1 MPVLAALML
10 HLIGFQEPL
19 HPSSLPVQAGITI
32 VQVVAGDAYQGRDY
46 ETVIT
51 IESAAG
57 GSVTLG
63 STAFVKDRAG
73 VRRWLSVQ
81 RTVLADDLRG
91 ARTLILGYDTD
102 DAERFPGTT
111 SVGPSRIVVDEL
123 RRTGQATMTVRNYAS
138 RPDNTGAIRLVERRP
153 VAFPLLLNGLRVLV
167 PAFHARGQLRGAGGT
182 RPWEFWFLD
191 HPVQPLTVKV
201 MFGDS
206 GTAAI
211 QRPAW
216 SRQITR
222 IDVPG
227 DLAPTTA
234 GDAELAGRPGAAPLG
249 AGAPGASLGDGAAG
263 SPDGAGGGGRVAGGG
278 TGGGGAGS
286 AELGEGVPDG
296 VAGGGVGVRRGG
308 QAAGLTTGSGSSAGL
323 GIEGRLAT
331 LCRVPVPG
339 VYFEFD
345 SDLLNPASTPWIRSI
360 ADLLRRHPDWT
371 ITIEGHTDSIG
382 GARYNHELSVRRAAA
397 LKRALTG
404 EQAIPTARLSTVGF
418 GPDRPLE
425 SNATP
430 EGRARNR
437 RVELV
442 RPCDRKS

>member
-1 MPVLAALML
+1 MPVLAVLTL
-10 HLIGFQEPL
+10 HLIAFQEPL
-19 HPSSLPVQAGITI
+19 RPSSLPVQTGVTL
-32 VQVVAGDAYQGRDY
+32 VQVVSGDAYQERDY

-51 IESAAG
+51 IESTAKG
-57 GSVTLG
+57 NVTLG
-63 STAFVKDRAG
+63 STAFVKDRTG
-73 VRRWLSVQ
+73 VRRWLSVR

-91 ARTLILGYDTD
+91 GRTLILGYDTD

-111 SVGPSRIVVDEL
+111 SVGPSRVVVDEL
-123 RRTGQATMTVRNYAS
+123 RRTGQATVTLRNYAS
-138 RPDNTGAIRLVERRP
+138 RPDNTGAIQLVERRP
-153 VAFPLLLNGLRVLV
+153 VAFPLLLNGLRVRV
-167 PAFHARGQLRGAGGT
+167 PAFHARGLLRGTGGT

-191 HPVQPLTVKV
+191 HPIQALTLKV
-201 MFGDS
+201 MYGDS

-211 QRPAW
+211 RRPAW

-227 DLAPTTA
+227 DLAPMA
-234 GDAELAGRPGAAPLG
+234 MGDVELAGEPGAAPLG
-249 AGAPGASLGDGAAG
+249 AGDAGAGRGAGAAG
-263 SPDGAGGGGRVAGGG
+263 SSDGAGEGGGVSEGGTGAEGDGAGGLGDGVPAGVGGGRAAAG
-278 TGGGGAGS
+278 
-286 AELGEGVPDG
+286 
-296 VAGGGVGVRRGG
+296 RGG
-308 QAAGLTTGSGSSAGL
+308 PPSGFAAGSGSSAGF

-382 GARYNHELSVRRAAA
+382 DPRYNHDLSVRRAAA
-397 LKRALTG
+397 LKRALTR
-404 EQAIPTARLSTVGF
+404 EHAIPRARLSTAGF

>member
-1 MPVLAALML
+1 MPGLAALTL
-10 HLIGFQEPL
+10 HLLAFQDPL
-19 HPSSLPVQAGITI
+19 HTSSLPVQAGVTM
-32 VQVVAGDAYQGRDY
+32 VQVVSGDAYQARDY

-57 GSVTLG
+57 GNVTLG

-73 VRRWLSVQ
+73 VRRWLAVR

-111 SVGPSRIVVDEL
+111 SVGPSRILVDEL
-123 RRTGQATMTVRNYAS
+123 RRIGRTTVTVRNYAS
-138 RPDNTGAIRLVERRP
+138 RPGNTGAIRLVERRP
-153 VAFPLLLNGLRVLV
+153 VAFPILLNGLRTFV
-167 PAFHARGQLRGAGGT
+167 PAFHARGELRGASGT

-206 GTAAI
+206 GRAAI
-211 QRPAW
+211 QHPAW

-227 DLAPTTA
+227 DLAPMAA
-234 GDAELAGRPGAAPLG
+234 GNAELGGEPGTASLG
-249 AGAPGASLGDGAAG
+249 AGAPGANLGDGAAG
-263 SPDGAGGGGRVAGGG
+263 SSDGTGGGRRVSGGG
-278 TGGGGAGS
+278 TGGGGAG
-286 AELGEGVPDG
+286 AAGLGEGMPDG
-296 VAGGGVGVRRGG
+296 VGDGRVGGGRGG
-308 QAAGLTTGSGSSAGL
+308 QPSGSATGSGSSAGL

-331 LCRVPVPG
+331 LCRVTVPG

-382 GARYNHELSVRRAAA
+382 GARYNHDLSVRRSVA

-404 EQAIPTARLSTVGF
+404 EHAIPAARLSTAGF

>member
-1 MPVLAALML
+1 MPGLAALTL
-10 HLIGFQEPL
+10 HLLAFQDPL
-19 HPSSLPVQAGITI
+19 HTSSLPVQAGVTM
-32 VQVVAGDAYQGRDY
+32 VQVVSGDAYQARDY
-46 ETVIT
+46 ETVIA
-51 IESAAG
+51 IESATG
-57 GSVTLG
+57 GNVTLG

-73 VRRWLSVQ
+73 VRRWLAVR

-111 SVGPSRIVVDEL
+111 SVGPSRILIDEL
-123 RRTGQATMTVRNYAS
+123 RRTGHATVTVRNYAS

-153 VAFPLLLNGLRVLV
+153 VAFPILLNGLRTFV
-167 PAFHARGQLRGAGGT
+167 PAFHARGELRGASGT
-182 RPWEFWFLD
+182 RSWEFWFLD

-206 GTAAI
+206 GRPAI
-211 QRPAW
+211 QHPAW

-227 DLAPTTA
+227 DLAPMAA
-234 GDAELAGRPGAAPLG
+234 GNAELGGEPGTASLG
-249 AGAPGASLGDGAAG
+249 AGAPGANLGDGAAG
-263 SPDGAGGGGRVAGGG
+263 SSDGTGGGRRVSGGG
-278 TGGGGAGS
+278 TGGGGAG
-286 AELGEGVPDG
+286 AARLGEGMPDG
-296 VAGGGVGVRRGG
+296 VGDGRVGVGRGG
-308 QAAGLTTGSGSSAGL
+308 QPSGSATGSGSSAGL

-331 LCRVPVPG
+331 LCRVTVPG

-382 GARYNHELSVRRAAA
+382 GARYNHDLSVRRSVA

-404 EQAIPTARLSTVGF
+404 EHAIPAARLSTAGF